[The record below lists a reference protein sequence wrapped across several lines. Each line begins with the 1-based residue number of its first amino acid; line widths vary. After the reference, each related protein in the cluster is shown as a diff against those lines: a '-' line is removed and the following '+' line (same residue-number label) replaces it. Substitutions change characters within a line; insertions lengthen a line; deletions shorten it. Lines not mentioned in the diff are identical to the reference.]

1 MYAGIGGCTLMTCNL
16 VFKEKD
22 TKIKMPM
29 TPLSVVC
36 VQSTKGYRN
45 VGVSP

>member
-1 MYAGIGGCTLMTCNL
+1 MPVLEGGGVNFNF

-29 TPLSVVC
+29 TPLSAVC